1 MRDIENKTEGE
12 LMTQEQFEDQINNG
26 LNLLVFDAVRK
37 YKSVVRAYKRGH
49 ITKYGFLIPRRPFN
63 NRKRTRGRAL
73 NEKKKRIYA
82 QLKDYER
89 RHGEPYHRGL

>member
-49 ITKYGFLIPRRPFN
+49 ITKYGCKI
-63 NRKRTRGRAL
+63 K
-73 NEKKKRIYA
+73 I
-82 QLKDYER
+82 
-89 RHGEPYHRGL
+89 